1 MQTLDNSKKVKAHSV
16 EINNL
21 KEIDKVQNNPD
32 KEKNN
37 MQKHYN
43 KKIKTISNKYHNLLK
58 DSDKPNSKE
67 TDSNKATMHMY
78 NI

>member
-1 MQTLDNSKKVKAHSV
+1 MHNSKKVKAHSV

-37 MQKHYN
+37 MWKHYN
-43 KKIKTISNKYHNLLK
+43 KKIEIISNKYHNLLK
-58 DSDKPNSKE
+58 DSGKQNSKE
-67 TDSNKATMHMY
+67 TGSNKATMHM
-78 NI
+78 